1 MADKLTPKQALF
13 VSEYLKTGNGTEA
26 ARRAGYKG
34 NDVTLGQVAAENL
47 KKPQILAAIKAKDE
61 KRQKRLE
68 LEEDFEMKTALELL
82 KEARELG
89 DVKAANQVLQTL
101 CKIRGKFITKLH
113 VGMADN
119 LYDDILGVK

>member
-13 VSEYLKTGNGTEA
+13 VSEYLKTGNATQA
-26 ARRAGYKG
+26 AKRAGYSEKTAFRIG
-34 NDVTLGQVAAENL
+34 AENL
-47 KKPQILAAIKAKDE
+47 QKPAVLAAIKAKDE

-82 KEARELG
+82 KEAREQG
-89 DVKAANQVLQTL
+89 DVKSANAVLQTL
-101 CKIRGKFITKLH
+101 CKIRGKFITKLQ